1 MATCIRSCRMH
12 MVIMFLG
19 LIHGIMAGRPGHG
32 RVEQFLMSALRDTT
46 KAKYNQALQVL
57 NRELHRLKMNWDD
70 LSVEQQDLFL
80 AEWLVDGYEEGFGRT
95 EYGFLLS
102 ALGKINPRAKFR
114 TAWKVYEVWGSLQ
127 PPKQAMAAPPEMITA
142 MMVSAFA
149 LNRIELGMVMCL
161 CFSGLLRVGEALH
174 LRWRDV
180 FFSSG
185 VLTLCLGQTKT
196 GLEQKVVIN
205 NSLVYAWMARY
216 FALTPYRQHD
226 GLVFTLSYSSVLR
239 WVKKLS
245 VLMGNAETLMTTHS
259 FRRSGASELS
269 RRGLAIADICLF
281 GRWSSDRSAREYIRK
296 GEVAV
301 LRSQA
306 TVTET
311 ARNTWN
317 RWCQLSAHVW
327 SLHKAISSA
336 NLSPSSLDRVTES
349 SFRRLEKAVFEFFHV

>member
-1 MATCIRSCRMH
+1 M
-12 MVIMFLG
+12 
-19 LIHGIMAGRPGHG
+19 
-32 RVEQFLMSALRDTT
+32 RDTT
-46 KAKYNQALQVL
+46 KEKYNQAIQLL
-57 NRELHRLKMNWDD
+57 NRELSRLKLDWRT
-70 LSVEQQDLFL
+70 LSEEQQDLFL
-80 AEWLVDGYEEGFGRT
+80 SEWLVDGYEEGLGRT

-102 ALGKINPRAKFR
+102 ALGRINPRAKYR

-127 PPKQAMAAPPEMITA
+127 PPKQAVAAPPEMITA

-149 LNRIELGMVMCL
+149 LNRIELGMVICL
-161 CFSGLLRVGEALH
+161 CFAGLLRVGEALH
-174 LRWRDV
+174 LRWKDV

-196 GLEQKVVIN
+196 GMEQKVVIN
-205 NSLVYAWMARY
+205 NGIVFAWMARY
-216 FALTPYRQHD
+216 FSIHSLRP
-226 GLVFTLSYSSVLR
+226 GGELVFAISYSSVLR

-245 VLMGNAETLMTTHS
+245 ILLGNDDTLMTTHS

-301 LRSQA
+301 LRSQSV
-306 TVTET
+306 VTEAT
-311 ARNTWN
+311 RATWN
-317 RWCQLSAHVW
+317 RWCLLSSHVW
-327 SLHKAISSA
+327 SLRKALASAHLSST
-336 NLSPSSLDRVTES
+336 SLDRVTES